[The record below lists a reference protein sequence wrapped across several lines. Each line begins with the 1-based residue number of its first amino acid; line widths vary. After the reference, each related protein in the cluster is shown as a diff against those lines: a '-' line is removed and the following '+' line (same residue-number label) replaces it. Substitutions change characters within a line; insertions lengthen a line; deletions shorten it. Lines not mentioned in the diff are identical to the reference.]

1 MDPNTPALHM
11 SACPVSGIPLNGDFS
26 PLHEGAEVRTDVTPH
41 FNSAPAHAL
50 ADLLDMLQVALD
62 DDSV

>member
-1 MDPNTPALHM
+1 M
-11 SACPVSGIPLNGDFS
+11 SAGPVSGIPLNGDFS
-26 PLHEGAEVRTDVTPH
+26 SPHVDAEMRTDVTPH
-41 FNSAPAHAL
+41 FNSAPTHAL